1 LFTITGTAGI
11 RGSRFIAPCMYYKP
25 ILAQKPDM
33 DKKFLKIFFLLL
45 QLIPEFSKAFE
56 NKSSHLKMNLKTKV
70 AGA

>member
-1 LFTITGTAGI
+1 
-11 RGSRFIAPCMYYKP
+11 MYYKP
-25 ILAQKPDM
+25 VLPQKPAIG
-33 DKKFLKIFFLLL
+33 KKFLKIFFLLL